1 MNRIIKI
8 KENYIFRRAYRKGT
22 GLVCPY
28 AVVYVLG
35 NKRGS
40 VRLGITAGKK
50 LGTAVMRNRAKRV
63 IYAAFRGCLPR
74 LLEGFDFIIVARTR
88 ILTAKSNQ
96 VEEAFLKLFR
106 GADILKPDEEI
117 VD

>member
-1 MNRIIKI
+1 MNSIIKI

-28 AVVYVLG
+28 AVIYVLG
-35 NKRGS
+35 NRGNS

-50 LGTAVMRNRAKRV
+50 LGTAVSRNRAKRV
-63 IYAAFRGCLPR
+63 ITAAFRGCLPK
-74 LLEGFDFIIVARTR
+74 LALGYDFVIVARSR
-88 ILTAKSNQ
+88 ILSARSNQ
-96 VEEAFLKLFR
+96 VENAFLKLFKE
-106 GADILKPDEEI
+106 AELLNPNEKI

>member
-1 MNRIIKI
+1 MNSIIKI

-35 NKRGS
+35 NRDNS

-50 LGTAVMRNRAKRV
+50 LGTAVSRNRAKRV
-63 IYAAFRGCLPR
+63 VTAAFRGCLPR
-74 LLEGFDFIIVARTR
+74 LASGYDFVIVARSR
-88 ILTAKSNQ
+88 ILSARSNQ
-96 VEEAFLKLFR
+96 VESALLKLFEK
-106 GADILKPDEEI
+106 ADLLNPNEEI